1 MDWLRGKSSNNTNT
15 NKNKNATFN
24 SNTSSLNTN
33 FLKKN
38 NNLTSKV
45 NNNKNLLT
53 NRNKGNVL
61 SDMTLASNKP
71 AGNAMLPTFMPP
83 PAMSPVMQTPG
94 QLFVNRNQSLKNNA
108 RANNCKKSQNQNKFT
123 NSTRQ
128 LQRLQN
134 RINDRLRLLAIMSAS
149 VNPGAPRKHQAL
161 SYVMSDLF

>member
-1 MDWLRGKSSNNTNT
+1 MDWLRGKSSNNK
-15 NKNKNATFN
+15 NKNKNAANVFN
-24 SNTSSLNTN
+24 NSAFNTAAPATNTN

-38 NNLTSKV
+38 NATNKV
-45 NNNKNLLT
+45 NNNKNKNKNKTNLLT
-53 NRNKGNVL
+53 NR
-61 SDMTLASNKP
+61 S
-71 AGNAMLPTFMPP
+71 AGNAMLPMFMPP

-94 QLFVNRNQSLKNNA
+94 QLFLNRNRNLKNNS
-108 RANNCKKSQNQNKFT
+108 RANNCKKTQNQNKFT